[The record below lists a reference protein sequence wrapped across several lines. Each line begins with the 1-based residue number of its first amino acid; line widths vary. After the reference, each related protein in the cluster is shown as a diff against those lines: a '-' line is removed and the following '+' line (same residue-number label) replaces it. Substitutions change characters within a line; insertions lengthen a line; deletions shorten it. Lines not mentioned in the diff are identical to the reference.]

1 MEALR
6 PLYFILDKLVFIL
19 YTVIKPAGVR
29 RLSPGRAG
37 RGLSVPIAAGYKS
50 GRNEIMTL
58 SKEQVQA
65 LRDAGI
71 SESAIIDRILA
82 DPAPAD
88 PAPTDPKPADP
99 APADPKP
106 ADPKPAHPVDRT
118 DDILAAINKLTG
130 ALQLSNQHR
139 GREGSAPESV
149 DDILASVLMPTD
161 SKQGG

>member
-1 MEALR
+1 M
-6 PLYFILDKLVFIL
+6 I
-19 YTVIKPAGVR
+19 
-29 RLSPGRAG
+29 
-37 RGLSVPIAAGYKS
+37 
-50 GRNEIMTL
+50 L

-88 PAPTDPKPADP
+88 PKPADP

-106 ADPKPAHPVDRT
+106 ADPKPADPKPLDPKPVDRT

-149 DDILASVLMPTD
+149 DDILASVLMP
-161 SKQGG
+161 KEPNKK